1 MMGGV
6 DEGALD
12 RDVEHRMPGKKKKKK
27 FGSIS
32 CAVRLGPV
40 LVFIDTVFL

>member
-12 RDVEHRMPGKKKKKK
+12 RDVEHRMPQKKKK
-27 FGSIS
+27 FGHVS

-40 LVFIDTVFL
+40 LVFIDTVSL